1 MRHSIRY
8 VLMIIY
14 YRFIITETCEEAVKK
29 GYSFYRNVFGDEI
42 NHKNCRSFW
51 TDEYGFLH
59 RVAELKQ

>member
-14 YRFIITETCEEAVKK
+14 YSEEAVKK
-29 GYSFYRNVFGDEI
+29 GYSFYRYVFGDEI